1 MTDYRVDI
9 KVRNNNILR
18 KIEEAGYSSVGEF
31 CRLNNMMS
39 RAGTIGEFV
48 NLKRSPLDSK
58 GQFLQVIEKMCDIL
72 LCSPED
78 LFSEV
83 QLTTALESNR
93 RSLEVNEAEM
103 QFMLESHSE
112 PLLLEDQISQ
122 ERLPVKI
129 ELMLSTLTP
138 REAKVIKL
146 RYGLDD
152 CAPQTLEEVATQFDS
167 SRERI
172 RQIEAKALRK
182 LRHPSRSERVREY
195 IEEAL

>member
-1 MTDYRVDI
+1 MTDYRVDV

-31 CRLNNMMS
+31 CRLNNMKS
-39 RAGTIGEFV
+39 QAGRIGDFV
-48 NLKRSPLDSK
+48 NLKRSPLNSS
-58 GQFLQVIEKMCDIL
+58 GEFLPLIEKICDIL

-83 QLTTALESNR
+83 QLHTALESNR
-93 RSLEVNEAEM
+93 RSIKVNEAEL
-103 QFMLESHSE
+103 QFMLENKVE
-112 PLLLEDQISQ
+112 PLLLEDQITQ
-122 ERLPVKI
+122 DRLPAKI
-129 ELMLSTLTP
+129 GQLLTTLTP

-146 RYGLDD
+146 RFGLEG
-152 CAPQTLEEVATQFDS
+152 CAPQNLDEVGRHFDC

-182 LRHPSRSERVREY
+182 LRHPRRSERFREY
-195 IEEAL
+195 ITEEN